1 MKGFSK
7 KILLPAFCFLIILH
21 FSSWSVSLDSG
32 IIIDDYM
39 SGLSNKWQS
48 KIFEGE
54 TVYTVT
60 DEEGVRCIVALS
72 NSSASALIYEIKY
85 DPGEYPVLSWKWKID
100 HVLEKGNAHI
110 KEGDDYAARVYVIFP
125 SIIFWKTKAINY
137 IWAST
142 LPREE
147 AVPNPFTG
155 NAIMIALQ
163 SGNEKAGKWITE
175 ERNIFE
181 DYKKQFGK
189 EPPRAGAIAIMTDTD
204 NTKESAT
211 AWYGPIKI
219 LKEHQ

>member
-1 MKGFSK
+1 MKK
-7 KILLPAFCFLIILH
+7 RILIICFSITLC
-21 FSSWSVSLDSG
+21 FSSFLFSQG
-32 IIIDDYM
+32 RRIIIDDYM

-60 DEEGVRCIVALS
+60 DEAGVRCIQAVS
-72 NSSASALIYEIKY
+72 SSSASALIYKIKY
-85 DPGEYPVLSWKWKID
+85 DLDEYPILSWKWKID
-100 HVLEKGNAHI
+100 HVLEKGNAYI

-137 IWAST
+137 IWASK

-219 LKEHQ
+219 LKEYQ